1 MAGRKGIALIL
12 VLGILMI
19 VSLFVTAFLGLMNL
33 ETRMAKQF
41 VYRLK
46 AHYLA
51 QAGVEMALAQL
62 ARDKNSYDA
71 LGGSWRENSNYYRTF
86 PGGGLYDVTWRVRA
100 DGQMVSGVE
109 DEAGK
114 ININLAKKKVL
125 LNLPGLNEKTVAAI
139 IKDREAKPFITVDEI
154 LRVQG
159 ISRAV
164 FKGIEELI
172 TVNSKGKVN
181 VNTASAQVLASLG
194 LNKDFV
200 RAILNHRRGKDE
212 KDGTADDRPFRK
224 MDEVLNLGNK
234 YGLGPKVLSSLLTV
248 SSNNFS
254 IISLGKIKR
263 GKITVG
269 RSSIRAVVERN
280 AGEVSIKYW
289 WEK

>member
-19 VSLFVTAFLGLMNL
+19 LSLFVTAFLGLMNL

-41 VYRLK
+41 VYRLR

-51 QAGVEMALAQL
+51 QAGVETALAQL
-62 ARDKNSYDA
+62 AGDKNSYDA
-71 LGGSWRENSNYYRTF
+71 LGERWRENSNYYRTF
-86 PGGGLYDVTWRVRA
+86 PGGGLYDVTRKVGT
-100 DGQMVSGVE
+100 DGELVSGVE

-114 ININLAKKKVL
+114 ININLAKRKVL

-139 IKDREAKPFITVDEI
+139 IKYREAKPFITTDEI

-159 ISRAV
+159 LSRTV
-164 FKGIEELI
+164 FKGMEKLI
-172 TVNSKGKVN
+172 TVNSEGKVN
-181 VNTASAQVLASLG
+181 INTASAQVLASLG
-194 LNKDFV
+194 FNRDFV
-200 RAILNHRRGKDE
+200 RAIINQRWGKDG

-234 YGLGPKVLSSLLTV
+234 YGLDPGVLSSLLTV

-254 IISLGKIKR
+254 IISLGKVKR
-263 GKITVG
+263 GTITVG

-289 WEK
+289 WEE